1 MKKKAAGRADGKNKI
16 GKNEVRKRAAVM
28 NLTWLTVWLLSFAGM
43 AVFYELKCQAVIG
56 AVYQS
61 NPSAGILVTHH
72 MFMAKINH
80 ENLISAASAVYES
93 GYTEQGIFRLMWYAG
108 GKGFL
113 LAGIVILAV
122 MGFISWWYI
131 KKIGGSDVYARLES
145 CEMQDVRKLY
155 GAPNCISIDYG
166 SVFDRI
172 KTEEGIKERL
182 LTYYPEMKGIQI
194 SGKNSSVAKL
204 LFTPEATKQL
214 LSYLGWGE
222 KGSDN
227 YNEHLVSL
235 NGFISGK
242 LIVIEKVVPR
252 KEPERIDCFLDL
264 PNSCSLVGI
273 AYVHPFELLSEISV
287 NDVPLNVGQQ
297 YINRELVTL
306 IVNSQ
311 KKQIVAYRNLDFE
324 QIDVEFLVK
333 NTFELHNFINME
345 NCKNI

>member
-145 CEMQDVRKLY
+145 CEMQVKKCSDELEMVLGYTKRKEEQVQKFTENIAHQIKTPLAGLSLLLDVIREEIPQEQTIQNDIAQCFLH
-155 GAPNCISIDYG
+155 
-166 SVFDRI
+166 VERI
-172 KTEEGIKERL
+172 KE
-182 LTYYPEMKGIQI
+182 
-194 SGKNSSVAKL
+194 
-204 LFTPEATKQL
+204 
-214 LSYLGWGE
+214 
-222 KGSDN
+222 
-227 YNEHLVSL
+227 
-235 NGFISGK
+235 FI
-242 LIVIEKVVPR
+242 R
-252 KEPERIDCFLDL
+252 HFQTDL
-264 PNSCSLVGI
+264 KC
-273 AYVHPFELLSEISV
+273 
-287 NDVPLNVGQQ
+287 
-297 YINRELVTL
+297 
-306 IVNSQ
+306 
-311 KKQIVAYRNLDFE
+311 
-324 QIDVEFLVK
+324 
-333 NTFELHNFINME
+333 
-345 NCKNI
+345 